1 MRTIAKFLGATAV
14 GLFALSVTAQDR
26 PGEKGGALK
35 LEGTYTIVS
44 GEEGGELIPE
54 PRIKGAIVKFTA
66 DKITATDKDKKE
78 FFAAIYKMDT
88 GKTPYRIM
96 MKSTT
101 PKEAETTGL
110 IEKKGETV
118 RVIYALPGGEEPTE
132 FKTKEKQQM
141 FVLKPA
147 PGKPDPKNAVDK

>member
-1 MRTIAKFLGATAV
+1 MQAITKYLGAAAV

-26 PGEKGGALK
+26 PGEKPGAPK

-44 GEEGGELIPE
+44 GEEGGEPIPE
-54 PRIKGAIVKFTA
+54 PRIQGSVVKFAA

-78 FFAAIYKMDT
+78 FFAATYKVDT
-88 GKTPYRIM
+88 SKTPYRIK

-118 RVIYALPGGEEPTE
+118 RIIYALPGGEEPTE

-147 PGKPDPKNAVDK
+147 PGKPDPKNAADR

>member
-1 MRTIAKFLGATAV
+1 MRTITRFLGATAV

-44 GEEGGELIPE
+44 GEEGGEPIPE
-54 PRIKGAIVKFTA
+54 PRIKGSVVKFTA
-66 DKITATDKDKKE
+66 DKITGTDKDRKE
-78 FFAAIYKMDT
+78 FFAATYKLDT
-88 GKTPYRIM
+88 SKTPHRIV

-101 PKEAETTGL
+101 PKESETTGL
-110 IEKKGETV
+110 VEKKGETL
-118 RVIYALPGGEEPTE
+118 RIIYALPGGEEPTE

-141 FVLKPA
+141 FVLKPTA
-147 PGKPDPKNAVDK
+147 TK